1 VHVVRAARQSSH
13 HQQAKLELGRFVST
27 SRIVTGLKIGV
38 KAFYVAR
45 LGIFGTVAL
54 VIFMRVR

>member
-13 HQQAKLELGRFVST
+13 HQQTKLEVGRFVST
-27 SRIVTGLKIGV
+27 SRMVTGLKIGV

-45 LGIFGTVAL
+45 LDIRTVAL
-54 VIFMRVR
+54 VIFTRVR